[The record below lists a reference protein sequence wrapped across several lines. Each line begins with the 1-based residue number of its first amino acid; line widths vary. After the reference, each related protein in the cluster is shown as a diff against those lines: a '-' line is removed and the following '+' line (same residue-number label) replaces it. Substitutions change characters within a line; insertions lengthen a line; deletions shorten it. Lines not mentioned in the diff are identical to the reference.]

1 MLIKNAIVLVEEID
15 AQKTEE
21 GLSQSD
27 AIVAA
32 SISRLRP
39 VLLAAVTTILGMVP
53 LLADSFFAA
62 MAVTIMGGLGF
73 ASVLTLIGVPALY
86 HTYLAKERRADAAA
100 KIMAARDN
108 PYEDIPD
115 LQKRARITAP
125 IVRRLAEADAMRS
138 MFIDRRQALWEAKAL
153 RDAPDLPLFQDTR
166 DEGAE
171 ITVPLPVMPVCEQ
184 VVADYQTLRLSLIVT
199 VLAAVLGYIPAY
211 VIAMTKY
218 RHKWLLLL
226 LLILPFWISFIIR
239 TLSWIHIFG
248 NQGALNGLMNLLG
261 LGDLPVQIMYTE
273 FTVIVGFIHV
283 FLPYMILN
291 VYVSLEGIDKNLEP
305 AARTLGATPWQA
317 FKEVTLPLSLPGLAA
332 GSLLVF
338 VLTGGSYVTPLILGG
353 PSDFLFGNLVYDAV
367 VTELNWPMGATL
379 SFTLLFL
386 LGSVVILY
394 SRLMGMNQLA
404 KAFG

>member
-1 MLIKNAIVLVEEID
+1 MVFPSRGIVVSE
-15 AQKTEE
+15 
-21 GLSQSD
+21 QS
-27 AIVAA
+27 V
-32 SISRLRP
+32 S
-39 VLLAAVTTILGMVP
+39 
-53 LLADSFFAA
+53 
-62 MAVTIMGGLGF
+62 
-73 ASVLTLIGVPALY
+73 
-86 HTYLAKERRADAAA
+86 
-100 KIMAARDN
+100 
-108 PYEDIPD
+108 
-115 LQKRARITAP
+115 
-125 IVRRLAEADAMRS
+125 
-138 MFIDRRQALWEAKAL
+138 IDRRPWLLLSPALV
-153 RDAPDLPLFQDTR
+153 F
-166 DEGAE
+166 
-171 ITVPLPVMPVCEQ
+171 ITVL
-184 VVADYQTLRLSLIVT
+184 VVIPMAFILVYSFYENIDLAVDVPAFQFGNWQELLTDGYYHTAIWKTLRLSVIVT

-211 VIAMTKY
+211 VIAMTRY

-248 NQGALNGLMNLLG
+248 NQGALNGLLNLLG
-261 LGDLPVQIMYTE
+261 LGGLQVQLMYTE

-291 VYVSLEGIDKNLEP
+291 VYVSLEGIDRNLEP

-317 FKEVTLPLSLPGLAA
+317 FREVTLPLSLPGLAA

-379 SFTLLFL
+379 SFALLIL

>member
-1 MLIKNAIVLVEEID
+1 M
-15 AQKTEE
+15 
-21 GLSQSD
+21 SD
-27 AIVAA
+27 AKM
-32 SISRLRP
+32 P
-39 VLLAAVTTILGMVP
+39 
-53 LLADSFFAA
+53 
-62 MAVTIMGGLGF
+62 
-73 ASVLTLIGVPALY
+73 
-86 HTYLAKERRADAAA
+86 
-100 KIMAARDN
+100 
-108 PYEDIPD
+108 
-115 LQKRARITAP
+115 
-125 IVRRLAEADAMRS
+125 
-138 MFIDRRQALWEAKAL
+138 IDRRPWLLLSPALVFITALVVIPMAFILVYSFYENIDLAVDVPAFQFGNWEE
-153 RDAPDLPLFQDTR
+153 LFTDSYYHT
-166 DEGAE
+166 A
-171 ITVPLPVMPVCEQ
+171 IWK
-184 VVADYQTLRLSLIVT
+184 TLRLSLIVT

>member
-1 MLIKNAIVLVEEID
+1 MAKLNIEPD
-15 AQKTEE
+15 
-21 GLSQSD
+21 
-27 AIVAA
+27 
-32 SISRLRP
+32 RRP
-39 VLLAAVTTILGMVP
+39 WVLL
-53 LLADSFFAA
+53 S
-62 MAVTIMGGLGF
+62 
-73 ASVLTLIGVPALY
+73 PALVFITMLVVIPMAFILVYSIYENIDLAVDVSAFQFGNWKELLTDSYY
-86 HTYLAKERRADAAA
+86 HTAIWK
-100 KIMAARDN
+100 
-108 PYEDIPD
+108 
-115 LQKRARITAP
+115 
-125 IVRRLAEADAMRS
+125 
-138 MFIDRRQALWEAKAL
+138 
-153 RDAPDLPLFQDTR
+153 
-166 DEGAE
+166 
-171 ITVPLPVMPVCEQ
+171 
-184 VVADYQTLRLSLIVT
+184 TLRLSVIVT

-211 VIAMTKY
+211 VIAMTNY

-248 NQGALNGLMNLLG
+248 NQGVLNGLFLWLG
-261 LGDLPVQIMYTE
+261 LIDEPLQMMYSE

-291 VYVSLEGIDKNLEP
+291 IYVSLEGIDRNLEP

-332 GSLLVF
+332 GCLLVF

-353 PSDFLFGNLVYDAV
+353 PSDFLFGNLVYDAI

-379 SFTLLFL
+379 AFTLLIL
-386 LGSVVILY
+386 LGSVVLLY

>member
-1 MLIKNAIVLVEEID
+1 M
-15 AQKTEE
+15 
-21 GLSQSD
+21 SD
-27 AIVAA
+27 AN
-32 SISRLRP
+32 LP
-39 VLLAAVTTILGMVP
+39 
-53 LLADSFFAA
+53 
-62 MAVTIMGGLGF
+62 
-73 ASVLTLIGVPALY
+73 
-86 HTYLAKERRADAAA
+86 
-100 KIMAARDN
+100 
-108 PYEDIPD
+108 
-115 LQKRARITAP
+115 
-125 IVRRLAEADAMRS
+125 
-138 MFIDRRQALWEAKAL
+138 IDRRPWLLLSPALVFITAL
-153 RDAPDLPLFQDTR
+153 VVIPMAFILVYSFYENIDLAVDVPAFQFGNWQELFTDSYYHT
-166 DEGAE
+166 A
-171 ITVPLPVMPVCEQ
+171 IWK
-184 VVADYQTLRLSLIVT
+184 TLRLSVIVT

-261 LGDLPVQIMYTE
+261 LGDLPIQIMYTE

-291 VYVSLEGIDKNLEP
+291 VYVSLEGIDENLEP

-317 FKEVTLPLSLPGLAA
+317 FREVTLPLSLPGLAA